1 MLTNFS
7 LEQQNTIIGTSV
19 ATGVGAVLL
28 GTGIGLAVTSK
39 QNTNEISPAAIAT
52 LTVGSILTVGGGITL
67 TVASLIPLIL
77 INTSSNSDGFIA
89 QYNSSG
95 YVQWAAQIEGTYF
108 GTPLR
113 ISADKSGNVY
123 VTGAFSDLIL
133 NLYDSKK
140 YLLDTNGITP
150 KKTLINTSEGN
161 FDGFIAQ
168 YDSFGRIQWAAQMGG
183 IKSDQ
188 ARGISADN
196 GNVYVTGIFSSDGS
210 FNLYDASGGGFKTLT
225 SEGLRDAF
233 IAQYDSS
240 GYVKWAAQMGGTLS
254 DEGRGISA
262 DNGNVYVT
270 GIFSSD
276 GSFNLYDAS
285 GGGFKTLTSE
295 GYDDGFIA
303 QYDSSGRIQWAAK
316 MGGIGNDAGIGISAD
331 NGNVYVTGAF
341 SDTSFN
347 LYDASGGGFK
357 TLKSE
362 GGIDGFIAQYD
373 SSGRIQWAAQMGGT
387 LSDYGYGISAINGN
401 VYVTGYFGG
410 DTSFNL
416 YDASGGGFKT
426 LTNEGN
432 FDAFIAQYDSSGYVQ
447 WAAKMGG
454 IGNDGGFGISTDQAG
469 NLYVTGSFNSPSF
482 NLYDANGGGFKT
494 LKSEGGPDGFIAQYD
509 SSGNVKWAAKM
520 GGIGDDQS
528 VGISAINGNVYVTGY
543 FDSTIFNFYT
553 PTIR

>member
-225 SEGLRDAF
+225 SEG
-233 IAQYDSS
+233 YD
-240 GYVKWAAQMGGTLS
+240 
-254 DEGRGISA
+254 
-262 DNGNVYVT
+262 
-270 GIFSSD
+270 
-276 GSFNLYDAS
+276 
-285 GGGFKTLTSE
+285 
-295 GYDDGFIA
+295 
-303 QYDSSGRIQWAAK
+303 
-316 MGGIGNDAGIGISAD
+316 
-331 NGNVYVTGAF
+331 
-341 SDTSFN
+341 
-347 LYDASGGGFK
+347 
-357 TLKSE
+357 
-362 GGIDGFIAQYD
+362 DGFIAQYD